1 MYTINNAIDVFQNM
15 KRTLTDKIIVDKT
28 LNSIAH
34 NFIDAQTVFA
44 KMLAKNTED
53 MTKYFVETQTNLLFP
68 RTGSKK

>member
-1 MYTINNAIDVFQNM
+1 MYTINTAIDVFQNM